1 MEYVGGQSLKRRK
14 GDRLPVAEAIAYVL
28 EILPALS
35 YLHSLGLVYNDLKP
49 ENIMLTEEQL
59 KLIDLGAVS
68 RINSFGYLYGTP
80 GYQAPEIVRT
90 GPTVASDI
98 YTVGRTLAALTL
110 KLRARGG
117 RYVDGLPEDDPV
129 LAKYDSFGRLLRRA
143 IDPDP
148 RRRFAS
154 AEEMSGQLSGVLREV
169 VAQDTGVRRPGLSTI
184 FSRSRATFGEDLL
197 VAHTDV
203 YLDGHVHAEK
213 LTAKEI
219 VTALQ
224 VPLVDPA
231 DVAAPLLQATVLS
244 QPVQTLDSLRA
255 FRHGAMDSDD
265 IDLSESI
272 ELPLMEV
279 RALLDLGDVAKA
291 TRKLDDLADRV
302 GWLWRLVWYRA
313 VAELLTGDYALASKH
328 FSEVLDTFPGE
339 LAPKMALAATAE
351 LAGSSDEHM
360 YYEEVWKTDDG
371 VISAAFGLA
380 RAQSV
385 EGDRA
390 GAVRTLDE
398 VPATS
403 RHFTTARL
411 TSAVTL
417 LSGRSASEIT
427 EDQIRDAAR
436 RVEAL
441 PPTEPRV
448 LQIRALVLGSAL
460 DWLGDHE
467 ASTNHILGFP
477 FTEHGSAARRR
488 GVTPRAGPGRA
499 HPGAP
504 LHAGRH
510 GQPRAPDQHL
520 LTGSQ
525 EDRKEAAGRTV
536 VRGWPVRPVDHHCAH
551 AASRRFRGDR
561 STGRRG
567 RREGLAGLRRR
578 RPGRRSRRRTPV
590 QCRTPMP
597 SLTSPR
603 TPTSRRRQSRAQRVQ
618 PRAVRADDRAVAM
631 VVAPHGSRARA
642 HSREADTVVA
652 QPLCHLCREG
662 PFPWEMA
669 AQNQKLRSLSLGDF
683 RGLAYAMLTDAAML
697 RWLDGH
703 KNTANAI
710 NENLAREFMEL
721 FALGH
726 GNGYTEDDVRARRH
740 GRSPGGRFG
749 SPDTP
754 LWRPARHDRT
764 PKTLFGVTR
773 NFDAAGFCDIVL
785 AQPKSAQYVAGPAVA
800 SAGLRQSAVAAGTRP
815 LGRRLRSR
823 PRSAGADPSDPHRRG
838 VRQQPRR
845 NRQHTDRVARRGDP
859 DLEGPGR
866 PPGPNQDGDDTLKAL
881 GQRPFYPPDVGG
893 WPHGR
898 AWMSTASADVR
909 MRAAIQLARAG
920 DVSTRRG
927 RCLLP
932 IESMPSAI

>member
-1 MEYVGGQSLKRRK
+1 MSEQPADPERQDVDDGSQDGDLGPGTQPADATVDSSSQERPVTTQAVFRPDFDDDDSEATPVHIVDTEPQERAKPTKRAPVRRLGGGLVEIPRVPDIDPLEALMPNPVVPESKRFCWNCGRPVGRSSKESKAQSEGWCPYCGSPYSFLPQLNPGDVVAGQYEIRGCIAHGGLGWVYLALDRNVNDRPVVLKGLVHSGDAEAQAIAMAERRFLAEVVHPSIVQIFNFVEHTDRHGEPVGYIVMEYVGGQSLKRRK
-14 GDRLPVAEAIAYVL
+14 GDKLPVAEAIAYVL

-35 YLHSLGLVYNDLKP
+35 YLHSIGLVYNDLKP

-68 RINSFGYLYGTP
+68 RLNSFGYLYGTP

-110 KLRARGG
+110 KLRTRGG

-129 LAKYDSFGRLLRRA
+129 LSKYDSFARLLRRA

-169 VAQDTGVRRPGLSTI
+169 VAQDTGVRRPGLSSI
-184 FSRSRATFGEDLL
+184 FSRTRSTFGEDLL

-203 YLDGHVHAEK
+203 YLDGHVHSEK

-231 DVAAPLLQATVLS
+231 DVAAPLLGATVLS

-255 FRHGAMDSDD
+255 FRHGAMDSED
-265 IDLSESI
+265 IDLSESV

-291 TRKLDDLADRV
+291 TRKLDDLAERV
-302 GWLWRLVWYRA
+302 GWRWRLVWYRA
-313 VAELLTGDYALASKH
+313 VSELLTGDYESASKH

-385 EGDRA
+385 EGDRE

-460 DWLGDHE
+460 DWLGEHE

-477 FTEHGSAARRR
+477 FTEHGLRL
-488 GVTPRAGPGRA
+488 GV
-499 HPGAP
+499 
-504 LHAGRH
+504 
-510 GQPRAPDQHL
+510 
-520 LTGSQ
+520 
-525 EDRKEAAGRTV
+525 EA
-536 VRGWPVRPVDHHCAH
+536 
-551 AASRRFRGDR
+551 
-561 STGRRG
+561 
-567 RREGLAGLRRR
+567 
-578 RPGRRSRRRTPV
+578 
-590 QCRTPMP
+590 
-597 SLTSPR
+597 SL
-603 TPTSRRRQSRAQRVQ
+603 
-618 PRAVRADDRAVAM
+618 
-631 VVAPHGSRARA
+631 
-642 HSREADTVVA
+642 
-652 QPLCHLCREG
+652 
-662 PFPWEMA
+662 
-669 AQNQKLRSLSLGDF
+669 
-683 RGLAYAMLTDAAML
+683 RGLA
-697 RWLDGH
+697 
-703 KNTANAI
+703 
-710 NENLAREFMEL
+710 
-721 FALGH
+721 
-726 GNGYTEDDVRARRH
+726 
-740 GRSPGGRFG
+740 
-749 SPDTP
+749 
-754 LWRPARHDRT
+754 
-764 PKTLFGVTR
+764 
-773 NFDAAGFCDIVL
+773 
-785 AQPKSAQYVAGPAVA
+785 
-800 SAGLRQSAVAAGTRP
+800 
-815 LGRRLRSR
+815 
-823 PRSAGADPSDPHRRG
+823 
-838 VRQQPRR
+838 
-845 NRQHTDRVARRGDP
+845 
-859 DLEGPGR
+859 
-866 PPGPNQDGDDTLKAL
+866 
-881 GQRPFYPPDVGG
+881 
-893 WPHGR
+893 
-898 AWMSTASADVR
+898 
-909 MRAAIQLARAG
+909 RAAPTQAHRYTLVDMANR
-920 DVSTRRG
+920 VRPTSTF
-927 RCLLP
+927 
-932 IESMPSAI
+932 